1 MSQHYRAV
9 AAVVASVV
17 VGVCDPVMAQ
27 RRESPA
33 RPVAQVAVAGEA
45 VVHGVVTDAAGR
57 PLEDAMV
64 SMLGTSATT
73 LAVTDRDGRFELT
86 GLPPGP
92 YLLRAH
98 LQGYA
103 AYGRDFVEVSPAGT
117 LEYSLKLRAKSD
129 GGATEPEVIAAGF
142 IAAPQAASS
151 ADELGAEAANADGA
165 LTPEATPGHDHSELA
180 WRLRH
185 ARRSVLKEATR
196 MAAVDVSQDDTPF
209 RPGTMSFFGQA
220 MASSARVASSFFSG
234 VPFTGEI
241 NLLTTGAIDSPGD
254 LLSTDFGPRGVAYLE
269 VGTPV
274 GTVGAWSAQG
284 AMTRGDVSS
293 WIVAG
298 SYVDELANE
307 HTVDV
312 GVSYAAQRYNGGE
325 PAAIAALRT
334 DSRTVS
340 SMYGFDS
347 WRASCAL
354 TVDYGLRVS
363 NYDYLPE
370 TSLLSPRLGVTVSL
384 AERTRVKA
392 SFAQAMRAPGAEEF
406 LPPSD
411 MGLWLPPERTF
422 SPLTPGAD
430 FRAERA
436 RHLAVALERD
446 LGAAYVV
453 GVRRFSERVD
463 DQLVTLFGG
472 RGASGLQSSLNHY
485 FVANGGNVGADGWGV
500 TLSRDVAGW
509 VIGSVDYSYTR
520 ARWDA
525 SAETS
530 MFAARVPSA
539 IRTGTE
545 RFHDVT
551 TAVQTHIPETDTRVF
566 VLYKINT
573 AYASADPDVGVPG
586 LDARFD
592 VQVKQRLSFLPFD
605 GSDWEVLV
613 AVRNLFREDL
623 GDGVGVY
630 DELLVVKPPKRIVG
644 GLLVRF

>member
-1 MSQHYRAV
+1 MSQHYPVVAV
-9 AAVVASVV
+9 VVASVV
-17 VGVCDPVMAQ
+17 VGVCDPVAAQ
-27 RRESPA
+27 RPESPA
-33 RPVAQVAVAGEA
+33 RSVAQVAVAGDA
-45 VVHGVVTDAAGR
+45 VVYGVVTDAAGR
-57 PLEDAMV
+57 PLDGAMV

-73 LAVTDRDGRFELT
+73 LAVTDRDGRYELS

-103 AYGRDFVEVSPAGT
+103 AHGRDFVELSPAGR
-117 LEYSLKLRAKSD
+117 LEYALTLRATPAGD
-129 GGATEPEVIAAGF
+129 AIEPEVIAAGF
-142 IAAPQAASS
+142 VAPAQGAS
-151 ADELGAEAANADGA
+151 ADGQGADTANTEDEDA
-165 LTPEATPGHDHSELA
+165 LTTEATPGHDHSELA

-185 ARRSVLKEATR
+185 ARRSVLKEATQ

-209 RPGTMSFFGQA
+209 MPGTMSFFGQA
-220 MASSARVASSFFSG
+220 MASSAHVASSFFSG
-234 VPFTGEI
+234 APFTGEV

-269 VGTPV
+269 LGTPV
-274 GTVGAWSAQG
+274 GTVGAWLAQG

-298 SYVDELANE
+298 SYIDELANE
-307 HTVDV
+307 HTVDL
-312 GVSYAAQRYNGGE
+312 GVSYAAQRYNGGD
-325 PAAIAALRT
+325 PAAITALRT

-347 WRASCAL
+347 WRASRAL

-363 NYDYLPE
+363 NYDYLPSA
-370 TSLLSPRLGVTVSL
+370 SLLSPRLGVTVSP

-422 SPLTPGAD
+422 SPLTPGAE
-430 FRAERA
+430 FRAERS

-446 LGAAYVV
+446 LGTAYVV
-453 GVRRFSERVD
+453 GVRRFTERVD
-463 DQLVTLFGG
+463 DQLVTLFGV

-485 FVANGGNVGADGWGV
+485 FVANGGNVDADGWGV
-500 TLSRDVAGW
+500 TLSRDVAGRLT
-509 VIGSVDYSYTR
+509 GSVDYSYTR
-520 ARWDA
+520 ALWDA
-525 SAETS
+525 STEPS
-530 MFAARVPSA
+530 MFSARVPSA

-573 AYASADPDVGVPG
+573 AYAAAAPDVGVPG

-623 GDGVGVY
+623 GDGVY